1 MKNNRL
7 NKYII
12 WGLLINSIILSV
24 KQFINIQDGISC
36 FGMGIGTAL
45 VLFGVYSM
53 NHDTTKI
60 KKFKINLI
68 KKFVKSV

>member
-24 KQFINIQDGISC
+24 KQFINIPESISG
-36 FGMGIGTAL
+36 FGMGLGIAL
-45 VLFGVYSM
+45 EIFGIYFIK
-53 NHDTTKI
+53 HDITKI
-60 KKFKINLI
+60 KNFKRNLI
-68 KKFVKSV
+68 KKLVKPI